1 MLEFTSWLS
10 DKKFRNHT
18 QIKDLPDIM
27 SDPSAFTAFK
37 KISSKRISGES
48 YKQAMDILDK
58 K

>member
-1 MLEFTSWLS
+1 
-10 DKKFRNHT
+10 
-18 QIKDLPDIM
+18 M

-58 K
+58 NDPAVNDKTFKHIKKMTKDDTGFHTK